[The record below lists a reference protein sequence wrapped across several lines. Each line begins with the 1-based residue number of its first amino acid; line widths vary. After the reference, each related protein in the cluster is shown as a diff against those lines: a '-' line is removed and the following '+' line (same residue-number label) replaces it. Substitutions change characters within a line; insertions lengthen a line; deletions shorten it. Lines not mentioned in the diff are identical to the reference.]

1 MCLHMLAVDQHDKG
15 DAAQGSRLSQ
25 HIQYDGGMSE
35 IEVQNQ
41 NGMMVTAL
49 LLKFRQCFGLMDSGN
64 KLTSFG

>member
-1 MCLHMLAVDQHDKG
+1 
-15 DAAQGSRLSQ
+15 
-25 HIQYDGGMSE
+25 MSE
-35 IEVQNQ
+35 FEVQNQ